1 MSPHSRLLS
10 SQEDIINQPGKT
22 IVNNS
27 QNQTHRN
34 SDNKHQRCQI
44 YYLPPGDI
52 IAELKKVVW
61 LTRREILYLTT
72 LVLIVAVTMGLIL
85 GVIDYGFTRLVN
97 DIFLAG

>member
-1 MSPHSRLLS
+1 MKRRNAVARRSVPARRNAPAKRSTPVTRN
-10 SQEDIINQPGKT
+10 IPG
-22 IVNNS
+22 V
-27 QNQTHRN
+27 RFF
-34 SDNKHQRCQI
+34 
-44 YYLPPGDI
+44 GDI